1 MSGPPIKRRRTKA
14 IGPDS
19 AILAKAYTHKTV
31 TTKNKFGITVS
42 KDILV
47 PLVATKLSENTEAT
61 SSHSQIQSN
70 DHDVPMEGP
79 AFNDIEENID
89 NGSHNKSKVCN
100 YSTLFIF

>member
-1 MSGPPIKRRRTKA
+1 MKRRRTKA

-31 TTKNKFGITVS
+31 TTTNRFGITVS

-47 PLVATKLSENTEAT
+47 PLVATKPSENTEAT

-79 AFNDIEENID
+79 AFNNIEENID

-100 YSTLFIF
+100 YSTMFIF